1 MITFSVITCT
11 YNASETLQRTLN
23 CVLSQTWPHVEHLI
37 IDGASTDGTL
47 EMALRYKENSDVEE
61 NGHSVTVV
69 SERDKGLYDAM
80 NKGLDRATG
89 TYVVFLN
96 AGDVYPSPDT
106 LELIAGS
113 VGEDELLPGVL
124 YGDTDIV
131 DATGHFLRHRRLQPP
146 EDGLSWHSF
155 RQGMLVCHQAFYARM
170 DLAKRTHYDL
180 RYRYSA
186 DVDWCIRIMKA
197 ADHENLPLK
206 NVEMVAVNFL
216 DGGMTTKYHRAS
228 LRERFRVMCRHYG
241 FLSTLG
247 MHLWFVFRAVFK
259 K

>member
-11 YNASETLQRTLN
+11 YNACGTLMRTLN
-23 CVLSQTWPHVEHLI
+23 SVMSQTWPHVEHLI
-37 IDGASTDGTL
+37 IDGSSSDGTL

-61 NGHSVTVV
+61 NGHSVSIV

-80 NKGLDRATG
+80 NKGLARATG
-89 TYVVFLN
+89 DYVVFLN

-113 VGEDELLPGVL
+113 VGEGEQLPAVL

-131 DATGHFLRHRRLQPP
+131 NGEGHFLRHRRLQPP
-146 EDGLSWHSF
+146 QEGLSWHSF
-155 RQGMLVCHQAFYARM
+155 RQGMLVCHQAFYART
-170 DLAKRTHYDL
+170 DVAKRTAYDQ

-197 ADHENLPLK
+197 AEHDALPLK
-206 NVEMVAVNFL
+206 NVDMVVVNYL
-216 DGGMTTKYHRAS
+216 DGGMTTKNHRAS
-228 LRERFRVMCRHYG
+228 LRERFSVMRRHYG
-241 FLSTLG
+241 LLSTLG